1 MQIVQPIGIF
11 ECMIEREITG
21 RLTALF
27 EQYPFVT
34 VTGPRQSGKTTLCR
48 GAFPNL
54 EYVNLEAP
62 DQREFAESDPR
73 GFLSQLGEGAIID
86 EIQHVPTLLSYLQ
99 VLADD
104 RGRNGLFVLT
114 GSEQFKL
121 SDAISQSLAGRTG
134 LLRLLPFSLMERQ
147 RMGASAAIDDM
158 LYSGFYPRI
167 LDQGLDP
174 RQALGD
180 YLETYVER
188 DVRRMGEIRNLSSF
202 RRFLRLCAGRVG
214 QLVNLSS
221 LGSDAGVSHTTAR
234 QWLTVLETSYIVFQ
248 LPPYHANIR
257 KRLVKSPKLYFYDV
271 GLASYLIGIENAEQ
285 VITHPLRG
293 PLFENMVVMET
304 LKHRFNRGRESN
316 LSFFRDA
323 RGLECDL
330 FYETGKGIHAIE
342 VKSGSTVS
350 SDYFTSLNRVAELI
364 PGITAKTVVY
374 GGTARQSRT
383 DSEVL
388 PPIELSGVL
397 ERFEV
402 NQEIAAFVSE
412 RRGAAPD
419 DSDVETLDTV
429 YRKHIRPLL
438 DRLDSTCKPLGEE
451 LFRVFRQSSY
461 VKLGRQTSN
470 SIELLEVG
478 NWEST
483 KSLYIVIQG
492 FKLSSNRSLELGHDC
507 SFNGYTGVGSN
518 DFNLTLSVKWK
529 FDGERA
535 SRSVTIDRTLVPQ
548 LEADIYFLELDTRP
562 ADVDHAVTDI
572 TLQLMKRIT
581 TQADG

>member
-1 MQIVQPIGIF
+1 
-11 ECMIEREITG
+11 MIEREIIG

-27 EQYPFVT
+27 GQYPFVT

-48 GAFPNL
+48 TAFPNL

-73 GFLSQLGEGAIID
+73 GFLSQLGDGAIID
-86 EIQHVPTLLSYLQ
+86 EIQHVPELLSYLQ

-147 RMGASAAIDDM
+147 RMGASAAINDI

-167 LDQGLDP
+167 LDQKLDA

-188 DVRRMGEIRNLSSF
+188 DVRRMGEIRNLSGF
-202 RRFLRLCAGRVG
+202 RRFVRLCAGRVG

-285 VITHPLRG
+285 VATHPLRG
-293 PLFENMVVMET
+293 PLFENMVVMEA

-330 FYETGKGIHAIE
+330 FYETGQGIHAIE
-342 VKSGSTVS
+342 IKSGSTVS
-350 SDYFTSLNRVAELI
+350 SDYFSSLNRVAELI

-383 DSEVL
+383 DSEVV
-388 PPIELSGVL
+388 PPTELTGLL

-402 NQEIAAFVSE
+402 NQDIATFVNE
-412 RRGAAPD
+412 RRGPEPD
-419 DSDVETLDTV
+419 DSDVETLDAV
-429 YRKHIRPLL
+429 YRTNIRPMQDGLA
-438 DRLDSTCKPLGEE
+438 STYRPIADE
-451 LFRVFRQSSY
+451 LFRTVSSNFSIA
-461 VKLGRQTSN
+461 VGQRGLVTSSGFLDAN
-470 SIELLEVG
+470 GWDRIKEHYLV
-478 NWEST
+478 T
-483 KSLYIVIQG
+483 QG
-492 FKLSSNRSLELGHDC
+492 FKLSDDRPLILKYNC
-507 SFNGYTGVGSN
+507 SFKGYTGLGSQE
-518 DFNLTLSVKWK
+518 FNLDLSVGWNL
-529 FDGERA
+529 GGQEV
-535 SRSVTIDRTLVPQ
+535 SRYVTIDGTPIPQ
-548 LEADIYFLELDTRP
+548 LDGGMNYSELDIQSP
-562 ADVDHAVTDI
+562 NVDYVIAEI
-572 TLQLMKRIT
+572 TQQIMMRIE
-581 TQADG
+581 ALARE